1 MDTPELRGQEW
12 HKEVFATIAAFAPL
26 CDATPK
32 VQHQC
37 LKIFVKMGESEG
49 K

>member
-26 CDATPK
+26 RDATPK
-32 VQHQC
+32 SWASMLEDLC
-37 LKIFVKMGESEG
+37 ENERK
-49 K
+49 